1 LIYTDLPIDWQTEIE
16 KTGFARLYFEL
27 VFDPDNRCTVLSG
40 ETGIER
46 ISPITNNLEMDI
58 NYERRPTLSDVTIT
72 LKDPWGELDPK
83 NNKSPFYNGLSYLY
97 VKSTSGTNSV
107 QVTHNAEVVYR
118 AGQVIKIRGPLD
130 NADENTIIEQQL
142 TVTQFVAG
150 VTYDTISFT
159 SNLSHNFAVG
169 GLLFV
174 NTFRE
179 EIEVRL
185 RVAGTVAPIT
195 LFRGKMLREPE
206 ATKGFIKITCSDFKK
221 DILDKEL
228 TGADSDATNKIKI
241 VDSTGALIDSIEWND
256 LVWPTLDRTL
266 MYPLKGCP
274 LGKWEA
280 TFSTSTLYNLSGPN
294 FDSLNSEKT
303 IGFNAR
309 LTNANIKFSYFIFKD
324 GAYVYC
330 ADQNSGKLLIID
342 TTTKTAPALTGS
354 IDYGTSPFYGSVAKN
369 GNYVFVPYVEADAGF
384 IGMVQV
390 FNVTTKAAPFLI
402 DTKTAGSESVPANF
416 FPYGCKLS
424 GNYLYVVGHDAIT
437 VFNVGTPG
445 DITFVSVFSGQ
456 GSPNYMAGLWDC
468 YISGNYLYTCSSFD
482 KRLVIINI
490 TNPAALSLT
499 ATLDLGVAGQN
510 IVGAGNYVYI
520 TCVDGT
526 LKSVDVSTPASPT
539 IVDSFGA
546 IGNPNYGGGY
556 GLYLSGDYVY
566 TTNQYYNSLAI
577 INITDPTALELYES
591 IQGQDEPIW
600 LKSPG
605 GVFIDSGYA
614 YISVNGAFLIYKVST
629 TYTNKQGGDY
639 LRILPSAWGGS
650 PGGGDIATFWT
661 GISWEATNPV
671 QIIYEL
677 LTEYAELSTML
688 INSSSYFGEKTI
700 GTLYERL
707 DDGATTIKIAV
718 SVPQLIKA
726 GETLL
731 VKNSILGDFPATV
744 TTGNTVQ
751 TSYPPYIELEIS
763 AFNAGVA
770 GSFAAGV
777 AVTWEQRVALDTD
790 FNFDEQYQYCADNSL
805 LMSITFER
813 KMSILQAIETIGA
826 HFDGFPFSDNWGV
839 ENIFAFKA
847 NAATAIDVTADTN
860 LLLPDPKFDNKEFKN
875 ELILSYGFD
884 YSNNRYNFTKT
895 YAGID
900 GKNKGYWR
908 YGTKITCDLILPGY
922 YTEALADWVGANK
935 TKVWANGVRLLSFA
949 MNLEGLVIQIGD
961 KVNIVSDYP
970 AIDKDFVVIGKS
982 YEINNGLTCKFL
994 AYDITGVWT

>member
-27 VFDPDNRCTVLSG
+27 VLDPDNRCTVLSG

-130 NADENTIIEQQL
+130 SADENTIIEQQL

-159 SNLSHNFAVG
+159 SNLSYNFAVG
-169 GLLFV
+169 GLLFA

-179 EIEVRL
+179 EILVRL
-185 RVAGTVAPIT
+185 RAAGTVAPVT

-228 TGADSDATNKIKI
+228 TGADTDATNKVKI
-241 VDSTGALIDSIEWND
+241 VDSTGALADSVEWND
-256 LVWPTLDRTL
+256 TVNPSLDRTL
-266 MYPLKGCP
+266 IYPLSGCP

-280 TFSTSTLYNLSGPN
+280 EFTTSTLYNLSGPN
-294 FDSLNSEKT
+294 IDALNSEKT

-309 LTNANIKFSYFIFKD
+309 LTNALIDYAYFIYKD
-324 GAYVYC
+324 GAYVYA
-330 ADQNSGKLLIID
+330 ADQSTGKLLIID
-342 TTTKTAPALTGS
+342 TTEKTAPVLTGS
-354 IDYGTSPFYGSVAKN
+354 VTYGTGTTSYGSIAKS
-369 GNYVFVPYVEADAGF
+369 GNYIFLPHVDSFAGKL
-384 IGMVQV
+384 QS
-390 FNVTTKAAPFLI
+390 FNVTVKAAPTLM
-402 DTKTAGSESVPANF
+402 DTKTAGSESVPADF
-416 FPYGCKLS
+416 YPYGCKLS
-424 GNYLYVVGHDAIT
+424 GVYLYVVGYDAIT
-437 VFNVGTPG
+437 VFNVSNPA
-445 DITFVSVFSGQ
+445 DITFVSVFSGR
-456 GSPNYMAGLWDC
+456 GAPNYLFGLWDC
-468 YISGNYLYTCSSFD
+468 YISGNYLYTCSNYD
-482 KRLVIINI
+482 QRLVVINI
-490 TNPAALSLT
+490 TNPAALTLT
-499 ATLDLGVAGQN
+499 ATLDLGTAGLN
-510 IVGAGNYVYI
+510 IVGAGNYVYVN
-520 TCVDGT
+520 CGDGT
-526 LKSVDVSTPASPT
+526 IKSIDISTPASPALA
-539 IVDSFGA
+539 DSFGA
-546 IGNPNYGGGY
+546 YGNPNYGGGY
-556 GLYLSGDYVY
+556 GMYLDGNYIYRVHS
-566 TTNQYYNSLAI
+566 NYNALSI
-577 INITDPTALELYES
+577 INITDPTAMTLYES
-591 IQGQDEPIW
+591 FSGSAEPIYLNAPW
-600 LKSPG
+600 PIW
-605 GVFIDSGYA
+605 IDSGYA
-614 YISVNGAFLIYKVST
+614 YIYTHLAFLIYKLST

-639 LRILPSAWGGS
+639 LRILPTAWGGTIGS
-650 PGGGDIATFWT
+650 TDIATFWT
-661 GISWEATNPV
+661 GISWATTNPV

-677 LTEYAELSTML
+677 LTEYAGLSTML

-744 TTGNTVQ
+744 TTGNTAQ
-751 TSYPPYIELEIS
+751 TSYPPYIELGIS

-826 HFDGFPFSDNWGV
+826 HMDGFIFSDNWGV

-860 LLLPDPKFDNKEFKN
+860 LLLPDPKFENKEFKN

-884 YSNNRYNFTKT
+884 YSNNKYNFTKT

-922 YTEALADWVGANK
+922 YTESLADWVGANK

-961 KVNIVSDYP
+961 KVNIVSECP

-994 AYDITGVWT
+994 AYDITGVWS